1 MRLLPRSLYL
11 DSMPQNTGPKCFWN
25 AACHV
30 IWQSV
35 TGSLK
40 GSLKGKSLV
49 RRGTC
54 EHPQSQVPSTVSA
67 ICSLLPHHHYVF
79 AEQFVKTLLS
89 KLENIMTLHFFDFY
103 KHPSSYE
110 LHTQCFCT
118 VRSVLVLTKAQPN

>member
-1 MRLLPRSLYL
+1 MAVGHWYSRQFEGVTKGQIFSKEGHVRAPSISSTFHRLCDMFP
-11 DSMPQNTGPKCFWN
+11 PT
-25 AACHV
+25 
-30 IWQSV
+30 
-35 TGSLK
+35 
-40 GSLKGKSLV
+40 
-49 RRGTC
+49 
-54 EHPQSQVPSTVSA
+54 
-67 ICSLLPHHHYVF
+67 HHHYVF